1 VSVWRRKAL
10 DLFPELARELTA
22 DDVDSTYAMWC
33 EVFLPLTQ
41 DAYQRGDATML
52 GELRRLRG

>member
-41 DAYQRGDATML
+41 DAYQRALEL
-52 GELRRLRG
+52 GK